1 MFYKGRAVS
10 FNSFSYRVEWGDFFR
25 QKIVWASVGETYYSL
40 VDSETFVLDTNY
52 FFAIDEPYFLIGV
65 LNSKLI
71 KFWIN
76 SEDTQIGDG
85 GAYRHYKYN
94 LERLCVPQTIT
105 TEIETLVKHNLQNQS
120 TIIENKIDNKVYAL
134 YQLTQAEID
143 YIEDRA
149 N

>member
-1 MFYKGRAVS
+1 MKT
-10 FNSFSYRVEWGDFFR
+10 
-25 QKIVWASVGETYYSL
+25 KIVWASVGETYYSL
-40 VDSETFVLDTNY
+40 VDSKTFVLDTNY
-52 FFAIDEPYFLIGV
+52 FFAMDEPYFLIGV

-94 LERLCVPQTIT
+94 LERLCVPQQISTIT
-105 TEIETLVKHNLQNQS
+105 TEIEKLVKQNLQTPS
-120 TIIENKIDNKVYAL
+120 LTIEKEIDKKVYTL
-134 YQLTQAEID
+134 YKLTKDEVK